1 MNSKISKSVAIIV
14 AHPDDETLWA
24 GGTILSH
31 PSWKWFIVCLCRGSD
46 LERASMFY
54 KALKVLKS
62 EGNMGDLDD
71 GPGQKPL
78 EEKEVG
84 LIIFEAFRPDNFP

>member
-1 MNSKISKSVAIIV
+1 MTQLTTKTVVLIV

-31 PSWKWFIVCLCRGSD
+31 PTWKFFVVCLCRESD
-46 LERASMFY
+46 EDRAPKFY

-62 EGNMGDLDD
+62 EGVMGDLDD
-71 GPGQKPL
+71 GKFYALNNLFGTYGQSAEISL
-78 EEKEVG
+78 G
-84 LIIFEAFRPDNFP
+84 NW